1 MLKIEKGKKI
11 REQKLTR
18 TRWGNGKRM
27 VGILKCEG
35 SIDRSIDRF
44 EREEGGGF
52 FTPLFRG
59 ENAVSA
65 KIEKRKD
72 RNLRRVLAGSC
83 RVCMCPR
90 D

>member
-1 MLKIEKGKKI
+1 MRG
-11 REQKLTR
+11 
-18 TRWGNGKRM
+18 
-27 VGILKCEG
+27 
-35 SIDRSIDRF
+35 IDRSIDRF

-52 FTPLFRG
+52 PLPTPLFRG
-59 ENAVSA
+59 GNAALA

>member
-35 SIDRSIDRF
+35 SIDRSIDSNAKRA
-44 EREEGGGF
+44 EGF
-52 FTPLFRG
+52 LPPFFRG

>member
-35 SIDRSIDRF
+35 SIDRSIDSNAKRAEGF
-44 EREEGGGF
+44 LPPFFMVKTRSQRRSRKERIAICG
-52 FTPLFRG
+52 
-59 ENAVSA
+59 VSWPA
-65 KIEKRKD
+65 RAE
-72 RNLRRVLAGSC
+72 C
-83 RVCMCPR
+83 VCAR
-90 D
+90 AIN